1 MAKCTNVGN
10 FGEKGWKTD
19 RNMVKHGERIMEI
32 WVKHGK
38 QKCWKTRNISEK
50 WWIQRFS
57 EMIGKIFFGRSTIY
71 ICNKKMVD
79 DEVFIDGGI
88 FIY

>member
-1 MAKCTNVGN
+1 MIGKAMAKCTNVGN

-50 WWIQRFS
+50 
-57 EMIGKIFFGRSTIY
+57 
-71 ICNKKMVD
+71 MVD
-79 DEVFIDGGI
+79 PEI
-88 FIY
+88 FRDDWKDIFWEIYNLYL